1 MYNVPKSS
9 LYYMLKRNPY
19 EEINSQLKT
28 HCIKDEGNLNIEEKN
43 FIINNVSPPQP
54 PITIDGL
61 DSKMSNVFQSKNRKR
76 DIKLFLKKEMNYS
89 YKNGGS
95 KIINA
100 STQRNTILQSIFS
113 SRWLANI
120 LDGKYFV
127 NIDEASF

>member
-1 MYNVPKSS
+1 MYNVPKST

-43 FIINNVSPPQP
+43 FIVNNVSPLQP
-54 PITIDGL
+54 LITIDGL

-76 DIKLFLKKEMNYS
+76 DIKLLLKKEMNYS
-89 YKNGGS
+89 YKKGGS

-100 STQRNTILQSIFS
+100 SVPS
-113 SRWLANI
+113 
-120 LDGKYFV
+120 KY
-127 NIDEASF
+127 IRGIRGIS